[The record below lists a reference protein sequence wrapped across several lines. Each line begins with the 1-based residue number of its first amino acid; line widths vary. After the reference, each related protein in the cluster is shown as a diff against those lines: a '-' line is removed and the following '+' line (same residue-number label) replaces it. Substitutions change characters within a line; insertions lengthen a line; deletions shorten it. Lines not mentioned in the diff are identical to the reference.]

1 MLLII
6 GPKLFLCTGLA
17 AQTAQKQKS
26 RTTKSP
32 LMQKWVFTLGFGI
45 PFTFHRY
52 VLDAIYQNWMSPSND
67 DGEDKEESLRQ
78 YIFGTPTVDQISL
91 FLRSIA
97 NSIDT
102 FQRYEQ

>member
-1 MLLII
+1 
-6 GPKLFLCTGLA
+6 
-17 AQTAQKQKS
+17 
-26 RTTKSP
+26 
-32 LMQKWVFTLGFGI
+32 MQDWVFKLGFGI

-78 YIFGTPTVDQISL
+78 HIFGTPTVDQISL